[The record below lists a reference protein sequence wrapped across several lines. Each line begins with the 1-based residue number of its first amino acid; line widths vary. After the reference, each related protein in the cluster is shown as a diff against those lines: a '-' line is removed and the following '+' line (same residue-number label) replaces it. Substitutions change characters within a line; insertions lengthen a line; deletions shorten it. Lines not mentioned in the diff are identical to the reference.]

1 MPTLTR
7 QTYIIS
13 DLHLGGV
20 YQPPGRGFRLC
31 THADALVEFVTRLTE
46 KPTTGPAIEL
56 IINGDTV
63 DFLAEQNDSGTKW
76 TPFTADQ
83 AVAAQKLEDIAGRD
97 HGFFAALKAYLAKG
111 HRLVILLGNH
121 DLELCFPLV
130 RARLEALLGVDGHS
144 DYQFIYDGEAYIVGD
159 ALIEH
164 GNRYDQFN
172 VVDYDALRRVRSL
185 LSRRQKVPEKYA
197 FNPPAGS
204 KMVSEVINPIKEN
217 YRFVDLLKPE
227 SGAVVPLLLA
237 LEPKYKAIIARVA
250 THALQASQH
259 RMEKENAAL
268 PSIGSDI
275 SSSSTNDLGDFGSD
289 ISTFDTSPAKSA
301 AATRDPLEQVLAS
314 ALGTQTATF
323 KQQAQLAPAED
334 EIGSDISTFD
344 TVVGFAGLLLS
355 GNSATLQQRLPA
367 LLIAM
372 RALKD
377 DQSFDPKTEGA
388 AEYRKAATELT
399 SDNFK
404 YVVFG
409 HTHQPKDVDLGHG
422 ARYLNTGTWADVLR
436 FPTEIFSGDETEWKP
451 KLLEFAENMKKGDF
465 SRWTL
470 FRPTYVRLDV
480 GVSGNVET
488 AQLCDYKPGESRP

>member
-31 THADALVEFVTRLTE
+31 THADALVEFVALLTE

-63 DFLAEQNDSGTKW
+63 DFLAEQNVTGEKW

-83 AVAAQKLEDIAGRD
+83 TVAAQKLDDIAGRD
-97 HGFFAALKAYLAKG
+97 RGFFAALKAFLAKG

-144 DYQFIYDGEAYIVGD
+144 DFQFIYDGEAYVVGN

-172 VVDYDALRRVRSL
+172 VVDYDALRRIRSL
-185 LSRRQKVPEKYA
+185 LSRHQKVPEKYE

-237 LEPKYKAIIARVA
+237 LEPKYKAIITRVA
-250 THALQASQH
+250 THALQSTQH
-259 RMEKENAAL
+259 RMEKPAL
-268 PSIGSDI
+268 PGFGGDI
-275 SSSSTNDLGDFGSD
+275 HSNPGDDNGDFGSD
-289 ISTFDTSPAKSA
+289 ISTFSSRPAP
-301 AATRDPLEQVLAS
+301 AATPAPLEQLLSGVLGSQA
-314 ALGTQTATF
+314 AAF
-323 KQQAQLAPAED
+323 ERQAQLAPPDDA
-334 EIGSDISTFD
+334 IGSDISTFD

-372 RALKD
+372 RALKHD
-377 DQSFDPKTEGA
+377 LSFDPKTEGA
-388 AEYRKAATELT
+388 AEYRTAAVELT
-399 SDNFK
+399 GDQFK

-409 HTHQPKDVDLGHG
+409 HTHQPKDVDLGNG

-436 FPTEIFSGDETEWKP
+436 FPDDIFGGDQKTSATR
-451 KLLEFAENMKKGDF
+451 LLEFAECMKQGDF

-480 GVSGNVET
+480 DSTGQVAT